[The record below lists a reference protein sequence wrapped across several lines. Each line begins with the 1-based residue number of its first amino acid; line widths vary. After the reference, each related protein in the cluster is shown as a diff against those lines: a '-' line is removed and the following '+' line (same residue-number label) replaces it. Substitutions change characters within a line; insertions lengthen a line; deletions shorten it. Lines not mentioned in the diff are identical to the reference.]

1 MIKSRTN
8 CNCCNSNKL
17 LEVLNLGPHPLADT
31 FVHSSN
37 EARTDVY
44 ELALLACLQCGHI
57 MTKNHISAKM
67 KYVDSDYAYTSDNS
81 LISKSHFSELARW
94 AMTKTNMQCPHILEF
109 GSNSG
114 YLLSELEKLG
124 ANTIG
129 VDPSPEMTKLA
140 LQRNLNAHCSFFEKD
155 FLRKN
160 NFFESFDVIISTNV
174 MNHIEDLCDAFQAI
188 QYGLKK
194 DGCFIF
200 EVPSLEKLIEFDA
213 FDTVYHEHVNYFS
226 LEILNVLAAKY
237 NLEVTNHES
246 TEYMCG
252 SWRVRMVK
260 AERSQTCN
268 RINNNYFKDLE
279 LMNQKLQRFKINA
292 NRKIESILAS
302 GGRIMAFGAATKGNT
317 LLNFLSL
324 NRNHLLGVL
333 DTSPLKIGRYTP
345 VSNLEI
351 LDENHCDI
359 DFDYFIIL
367 PWNIEE
373 HILRSDVTTEKAYIN
388 LRSIMENS

>member
-8 CNCCNSNKL
+8 CNCCNSNEL
-17 LEVLNLGPHPLADT
+17 LQVLNLGPHPLADT
-31 FVHSSN
+31 FVHSPN
-37 EARTDVY
+37 EAKMNVY
-44 ELALLACLQCGHI
+44 DLALLGCLQCGHI
-57 MTKNHISAKM
+57 MTKNHISAEM

-81 LISKSHFSELARW
+81 VISQSHFSELAGW
-94 AMTKTNMQCPHILEF
+94 AMSKTNVKYPNILEF

-114 YLLSELEKLG
+114 YLLNELKRLG
-124 ANTIG
+124 ANTTG

-140 LQRNLNAHCSFFEKD
+140 LQRNLNVHCSFFEKD
-155 FLRKN
+155 FLEKN
-160 NFFESFDVIISTNV
+160 EYFQYFDVIISTNV
-174 MNHIEDLCDAFQAI
+174 MNHIEDLCDAFKAI

-200 EVPSLEKLIEFDA
+200 EVPSLEKLLEFNA

-226 LEILNVLAAKY
+226 LEILNFLAAKY
-237 NLEVTNHES
+237 NLEVTDYEL

-260 AERSQTCN
+260 SERSQSYAE
-268 RINNNYFKDLE
+268 INKNYFKELE
-279 LMNQKLQRFKINA
+279 LMNQKLQRFKLNA
-292 NRKIESILAS
+292 TKKIDSVLAS

-324 NRNHLLGVL
+324 NKNHLLGVL

-345 VSNLEI
+345 VSSLEI
-351 LDENHCDI
+351 LDENHCKI
-359 DFDYFIIL
+359 DFDHFIIL

-373 HILRSDVTTEKAYIN
+373 HILQSNVTAGKTYIN
-388 LRSIMENS
+388 LRSIMEIS